1 MPHGTVP
8 QIYHDNTLL
17 NRSVQVGGEKCNSFR
32 RGQAINEPENNRWN
46 TDQNCRRKLEHPTV
60 REPAQVLPYK
70 SFGDA
75 RLP

>member
-1 MPHGTVP
+1 VP
-8 QIYHDNTLL
+8 QIYRDNTLL

-32 RGQAINEPENNRWN
+32 RGQAIIEPENNRWN

-60 REPAQVLPYK
+60 YQRAQVPSHS

-75 RLP
+75 RLS